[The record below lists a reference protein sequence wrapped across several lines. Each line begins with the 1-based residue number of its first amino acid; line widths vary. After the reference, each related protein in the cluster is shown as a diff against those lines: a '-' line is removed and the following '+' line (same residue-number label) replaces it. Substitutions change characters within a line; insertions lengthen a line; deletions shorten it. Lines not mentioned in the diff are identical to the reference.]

1 MKKSIEK
8 VELHVRNKHR
18 SQYDFQVLNE
28 TLPELKNFVSI
39 NKFGNESIDFANPA
53 AVKALNKALLMQ
65 FYGIKY
71 WDIPPQNLCP
81 PIPGRADY
89 IHYAA
94 DILAA
99 NGKIP
104 TGKQIRVL
112 DVGVGAN
119 TIYPI
124 IGNKEY
130 GWRFV
135 GSDID
140 KNALQ
145 NAQKIIDKN
154 DDLIKEIEFRW
165 QSSPKNIFKNII
177 QPNEYF
183 DLTLCNPPFHASQ
196 ADAMQG
202 TQRKLNNLGKNEKPI
217 LNFGGQASELWCE
230 GGEVSFVLNLIS
242 ESVVFRK
249 QCLWFSTLVSKSE
262 NLKIIQSAIEKVNAA
277 EVKIISMA
285 TGNKISRVVF
295 WTFMNETQKQA
306 WMKRWKY

>member
-1 MKKSIEK
+1 MKNINVKS
-8 VELHVRNKHR
+8 ELHIRNKHR
-18 SQYDFQVLNE
+18 SKYDFQALTE
-28 TLPELKNFVSI
+28 KLPELKNFISN
-39 NKFGNESIDFANPA
+39 NKFGNESIDFINPA
-53 AVKALNKALLMQ
+53 AVKALNKALLMLH
-65 FYGIKY
+65 YGIKY

-94 DILAA
+94 DVLAET
-99 NGKIP
+99 GKIP
-104 TGKQIRVL
+104 LGKQIRIL

-119 TIYPI
+119 TVYPI

-130 GWRFV
+130 GWHFV

-145 NAQKIIDKN
+145 NAQKILSNN
-154 DDLIKEIEFRW
+154 DDLKEEIELRW
-165 QSSPKNIFKNII
+165 QPSNKNIFKNII

-183 DLTLCNPPFHASQ
+183 DLTICNPPFHASQ
-196 ADAMQG
+196 AEAMQG
-202 TQRKLNNLGKNEKPI
+202 TQRKLKNLGKTEKTI
-217 LNFGGQASELWCE
+217 LNFGGQGSELWCE
-230 GGEVSFVLNLIS
+230 GGEVSFILNMIS
-242 ESVVFRK
+242 ESEGFKK

-262 NLKIIQSAIEKVNAA
+262 NLKIIQAELEKINAS
-277 EVKIISMA
+277 EVKIISME

-295 WTFMNETQKQA
+295 WTFMNETQKQT